1 MEIKS
6 VVNTN
11 NTLSFEANDKNPL
24 LITKDGTTQELKIIS
39 KINHHHLIVEKGNRK
54 FEVRLLHVDA
64 ETRTLQLKVDGYRFE
79 VRQEDQYDLLLKS
92 LGMGVGVVKKV
103 NDLKAPMPGV
113 VLDVKVNIGQIIK
126 KDDPI
131 VVLEAMKMENL
142 LKSPIDG
149 VIKSVEIAKGDT
161 VEKSRVL
168 VTFE

>member
-11 NTLSFEANDKNPL
+11 NTITFEANDKNPL
-24 LITKDGTTQELKIIS
+24 LITKEGIHNELKLIS
-39 KINHHHLIVEKGNRK
+39 KINDHHIIVQKGARK
-54 FEVRLLHVDA
+54 FDVRLLHKDEA
-64 ETRTLQLKVDGYRFE
+64 TKTLQLKVDGFRFE

-92 LGMGVGVVKKV
+92 LGMGAGVVKKV

-113 VLDVKVNIGQIIK
+113 VLDVKVSIGQTIK

-149 VIKSVEIAKGDT
+149 VIKSVEIIKGDT

>member
-1 MEIKS
+1 MEIKT

-11 NTLSFEANDKNPL
+11 TTVNFEANDKNPL
-24 LITKDGTTQELKIIS
+24 IINTNGAYETLVIIERIS
-39 KINHHHLIVEKGNRK
+39 DKHVIVQRGIRK
-54 FEVRLLHVDA
+54 FDVRLLAIDA
-64 ETRTLQLKVDGYRFE
+64 ETKTLQLKVDGFRFE
-79 VRQEDQYDLLLKS
+79 VKQEDQYDILLKS
-92 LGMGVGVVKKV
+92 LGMGAGVVKKV
-103 NDLKAPMPGV
+103 NDLKSPMPGV
-113 VLDVKVNIGQIIK
+113 VLDIKVTVGQAIK

-149 VIKSVEIAKGDT
+149 VIKSVEINKGDT

>member
-6 VVNTN
+6 VVNVN
-11 NTLSFEANDKNPL
+11 NTVNFTANDKNPL
-24 LITKDGTTQELKIIS
+24 MISMDGVHQELKLVDR
-39 KINHHHLIVEKGNRK
+39 INDQHVIVQKGHRK
-54 FEVRLLHVDA
+54 FDVRLLHMNA
-64 ETRTLQLKVDGYRFE
+64 ETKTMQLKVDGYSFE
-79 VRQEDQYDLLLKS
+79 VKQEDEYDHLLKS
-92 LGMGVGVVKKV
+92 LGMGAGVVKKV

-113 VLDVKVNIGQIIK
+113 VLGIKVNVGQTIK

-149 VIKSVEIAKGDT
+149 VIKSIEIATGDT
-161 VEKSRVL
+161 VEKSRIL

>member
-1 MEIKS
+1 
-6 VVNTN
+6 
-11 NTLSFEANDKNPL
+11 
-24 LITKDGTTQELKIIS
+24 
-39 KINHHHLIVEKGNRK
+39 
-54 FEVRLLHVDA
+54 
-64 ETRTLQLKVDGYRFE
+64 
-79 VRQEDQYDLLLKS
+79 
-92 LGMGVGVVKKV
+92 
-103 NDLKAPMPGV
+103 
-113 VLDVKVNIGQIIK
+113 LDVKVNIGQIIK